1 MNRLRAFARLWA
13 DPGLWRDV
21 RLLRGRRIVFVS
33 SAFGTRRHT
42 CDHGREQL
50 AAFGL
55 AAEVFEVEAL
65 AVERDLDRFDVLILN
80 RVPATP
86 ALEDFLHRARSRG
99 AALIGDLDDLLL
111 DEETILSL
119 RFLRTGPP
127 AARERLRTLA
137 AGLRRTFALC
147 SHVLCYTAALE
158 RELGRFGLRSLRITS
173 CASAEMIELAR
184 RAIAS
189 IRPDPRFVTIGF
201 AAGHPG
207 HAGNL
212 AVASAAL
219 VRVLDAE
226 PVARL
231 ALLGGI
237 EAPPEL
243 ARFGERV
250 VGVPYVDWHNLP
262 REIRRFDIA
271 IAPLEDITFNTG
283 KSHLKYLDAGLCGVP
298 LVASP
303 VGQLG
308 ETVQDGVTGR
318 FATSEEE
325 WYECLR
331 ELVRSAALREAMG
344 ERARRDVLR
353 RFTTDACASRFVR
366 ALGEAVRASSASR
379 RCTA

>member
-1 MNRLRAFARLWA
+1 M
-13 DPGLWRDV
+13 
-21 RLLRGRRIVFVS
+21 RLLRGRRIAFVRS
-33 SAFGTRRHT
+33 QFGTRRHT

-50 AAFGL
+50 AAFGI
-55 AAEVFEVEAL
+55 AAEVFEIEAL
-65 AVERDLDRFDVLILN
+65 AVERDFDRFDVLIFN
-80 RVPATP
+80 RVPATA
-86 ALEDFLHRARSRG
+86 ALESFLDRARGRG

-119 RFLRTGPP
+119 RFVRTGPP

-137 AGLRRTFALC
+137 AGLRRTFTLC

-158 RELGRFGLRSLRITS
+158 RELRRFGLRPLRITS

-184 RAIAS
+184 QAIAA

-212 AVASAAL
+212 TVASGAL
-219 VRVLDAE
+219 IRVLDAE
-226 PVARL
+226 PMARL

-237 EAPPEL
+237 EAPAEL

-250 VGVPYVDWHNLP
+250 VRVPRVDWRELP
-262 REIRRFDIA
+262 REIRRLDIA
-271 IAPLEDITFNTG
+271 IAPLEDVAFNTG
-283 KSHLKYLDAGLCGVP
+283 KSHLKYLDAGLCRVP

-318 FATSEEE
+318 LAASEEK
-325 WYECLR
+325 WYEYLR
-331 ELVRSAALREAMG
+331 ELVRSPALRAAMG
-344 ERARRDVLR
+344 ERARRDVLL
-353 RFTTDACASRFVR
+353 RFTTDACAPEFVR
-366 ALGEAVRASSASR
+366 VLGEAVRVPPASPRDPA
-379 RCTA
+379 